1 MTLTLN
7 PLEKVSLRAF
17 LIALAKQPSPL
28 PSTLQQEINQA
39 GTTFATNPS
48 AAVNH
53 LLQLAETDTFK
64 EAYHQA
70 RQEIQ
75 KQYEYQERIKNNSRN
90 IESTPPDAL
99 ENVES
104 VISVLKDPDPQ
115 QAAEKINFL
124 LVAPSPEMLIV
135 PSPDSP
141 LH

>member
-1 MTLTLN
+1 MTLNLN

-28 PSTLQQEINQA
+28 PSALQQEINQA

-75 KQYEYQERIKNNSRN
+75 KQYEYQERNENYSPKNRQKNNSR
-90 IESTPPDAL
+90 PPDVL
-99 ENVES
+99 DNVET
-104 VISVLKDPDPQ
+104 VNEILTDPHPAK
-115 QAAEKINFL
+115 AAEKIERL
-124 LVAPSPEMLIV
+124 LVILP
-135 PSPDSP
+135 P
-141 LH
+141 L